1 MNVSYYKNRLV
12 IVLIIILFPL
22 NLHAEIKTPMVFPG
36 RDTLI
41 LELVELALQKN
52 SASQNISH
60 ATEYLSDARLVEEVR
75 NGNIDLIWSGASQDL
90 QNQLQAIKIPI
101 FKGLAGY
108 RTFVIEKNSQ
118 YKFLDVNNINDLKYL
133 KAGLGRFWS
142 DTKILEAAN
151 IEVVKPVKAESL
163 FYMVEGDRFDYL
175 PLGVHES
182 HGVVRDQYE
191 LELTVEKSILLVYPS
206 AMYFYVSK
214 QNEELYNK
222 LNDGL
227 EIAIKDGSFD
237 EVFYN
242 SELIKNTFKSSG
254 ITERTVINI
263 DNPYLPKDAPINREE
278 LWLDINH

>member
-1 MNVSYYKNRLV
+1 M
-12 IVLIIILFPL
+12 LIIILFPF

-60 ATEYLSDARLVEEVR
+60 ATEYLSDARLVEQVR
-75 NGNIDLIWSGASQDL
+75 NGNIDLMWAGASQDL
-90 QNQLQAIKIPI
+90 QDQLQAIKLPI

-118 YKFLDVNNINDLKYL
+118 YKFSGVKNINDLMAL
-133 KAGLGRFWS
+133 KAGLGRSWS

-151 IEVVKPVKAESL
+151 LDVVKPVKAESL
-163 FYMVEGDRFDYL
+163 FHMVEGDRFDYL

-182 HGVVRDQYE
+182 HGVVRDQHD
-191 LELTVEKSILLVYPS
+191 LNLAVENNIILVYPS

-214 QNEELYNK
+214 QNSGLYQA
-222 LNDGL
+222 LNNGL

-242 SELIKNTFKSSG
+242 SELIKTTFKSSKL
-254 ITERTVINI
+254 TERTVIKI
-263 DNPYLPKDAPINREE
+263 DNPYLPKDAPIERKE
-278 LWLDINH
+278 LWLDINR